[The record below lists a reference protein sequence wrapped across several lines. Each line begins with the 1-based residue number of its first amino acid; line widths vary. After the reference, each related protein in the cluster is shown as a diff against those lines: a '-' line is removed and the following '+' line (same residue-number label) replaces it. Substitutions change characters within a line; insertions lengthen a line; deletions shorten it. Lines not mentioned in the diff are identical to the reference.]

1 MSGIRGMDCSSEISP
16 IVKIPLFSMRA
27 GRVRFA
33 QIVYLEAAVV
43 ESPVEAVLEEIRIS
57 VGELEGGVQIVG

>member
-1 MSGIRGMDCSSEISP
+1 MDCSSEISP
-16 IVKIPLFSMRA
+16 IVKIPPFSARSE
-27 GRVRFA
+27 RIVPVRFA
-33 QIVYLEAAVV
+33 LIVYLEAAVV